1 MEKVWIFVFCFSL
14 TGCQTGQTP
23 SVNNDREIN
32 TVIHLTEAI
41 SKAKPVYLSEIVDSI
56 SFIALE
62 TTPDCL
68 IGNALFFNF
77 SQEYIFSAN
86 RCFDW
91 SGKFIGKVGRRGNG
105 PCEESAEIIT
115 KVIYNNNYFYT
126 NASKFIE
133 YDSLMQCTGK
143 ERSMYRLD
151 GERPM
156 AVSGEKIL
164 SFTSMA
170 NAKENMILYNYPDS
184 VYFFD
189 TDFNI
194 ITSECVMASQPLLL
208 LPVSAYNPNGGTQFT
223 KYTTNF
229 GDISLFYNY
238 LNDTIYYIN
247 NTYLS
252 PAWIVELNDDI
263 RVPKDLVYR
272 HELLSEAVKAWENG
286 NLENSELIR
295 LTDHKFTIMAVY
307 ETSRYVL
314 LVFTEII
321 QFHEI
326 RKKEPA
332 IPQIAFFDK
341 QTGKTVSTKV
351 GGFVDDMI
359 EMDMYLPEWGACNNM
374 LIKSIWPY
382 ELLGYVDECK
392 RSGRKVSQQIM
403 DLVEK
408 IDIEDN
414 PILIVAHLKK

>member
-23 SVNNDREIN
+23 SVNNEGEIN

-62 TTPDCL
+62 TNPDCL

-105 PCEESAEIIT
+105 PCEEPAQIIT
-115 KVIYNNNYFYT
+115 HVIYKDNHFYT
-126 NASKFIE
+126 QSTKFIE

-143 ERSMYRLD
+143 EISFYRLE
-151 GERPM
+151 GERPVEGSTM
-156 AVSGEKIL
+156 ISVVSM
-164 SFTSMA
+164 S
-170 NAKENMILYNYPDS
+170 NAKENMLLYNYPDS

-189 TDFNI
+189 PDFNLI
-194 ITSECVMASQPLLL
+194 SSQCVMYPPLLS
-208 LPVSAYNPNGGTQFT
+208 PSYVNPIGGP
-223 KYTTNF
+223 YITNY
-229 GDISLFYNY
+229 GDTVLFYNF
-238 LNDTIYYIN
+238 LNDTIYYVN
-247 NTYLS
+247 NTYLT
-252 PAWIVELNDDI
+252 PAWTVELSDDR
-263 RVPKDLVYR
+263 RVPNELLYR
-272 HELLSEAVKAWENG
+272 YGELLSDSFQAWQSG
-286 NLENSELIR
+286 NLDNSELVK
-295 LTDHKFTIMAVY
+295 LTDHKYIITGVF
-307 ETSRYVL
+307 ETLRYVFL
-314 LVFTEII
+314 NCNEMI
-321 QFHEI
+321 QFYELR
-326 RKKEPA
+326 RKNRG
-332 IPQIAFFDK
+332 ISQIAFFDK
-341 QTGKTVSTKV
+341 QTGKTVSTKA

-359 EMDMYLPEWGACNNM
+359 GMDMYLPEWGACNNM

-392 RSGRKVSQQIM
+392 RSGRKVNQQIM